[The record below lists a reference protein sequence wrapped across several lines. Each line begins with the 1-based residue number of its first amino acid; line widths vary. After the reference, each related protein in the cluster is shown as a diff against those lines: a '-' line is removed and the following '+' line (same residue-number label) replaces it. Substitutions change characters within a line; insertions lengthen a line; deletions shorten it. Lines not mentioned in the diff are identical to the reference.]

1 MPAEEYVMR
10 AILVLFALAGVLL
23 AQEFE
28 KPVRLKAGGEFI
40 NVDIG
45 HAAPYVFDWD
55 KDGKRDL
62 LVGQFG
68 SGKLRIY
75 LNKGTDIQPKYEA
88 LEWFRAGGAVATVPA
103 G

>member
-1 MPAEEYVMR
+1 MR
-10 AILVLFALAGVLL
+10 VVLAVIALAGLVF

-45 HAAPYVFDWD
+45 HAAPLVFDWN

-75 LNKGTDIQPKYEA
+75 LNTGSDIQPKYET
-88 LEWFRAGGAVATVPA
+88 LEWFKAGGAVATVPA

>member
-1 MPAEEYVMR
+1 MR
-10 AILVLFALAGVLL
+10 AFVALIALAGLVF
-23 AQEFE
+23 AQGFE

-45 HAAPYVFDWD
+45 HAAPYVFDWN

-68 SGKLRIY
+68 NGKLRIY
-75 LNKGTDIQPKYEA
+75 LNSGTNIQPKYTT
-88 LEWFRAGGAVATVPA
+88 LEWFKAGGAVATVPA